1 MSQTSRFG
9 VSMKYFFQYPDLIG
23 PVGSLLDAGP
33 IQELAVACEQSGWGA
48 FSFTDHPA
56 PGARWLSSGGHQSLD
71 PFVALTAVA
80 AVTSKIL
87 LVPYLVV
94 LPYRNPF
101 ITAKAAAT
109 VDLISNGRFVLGVGA
124 GYLKGEYH
132 AVGVN
137 FDERNALFDESIDAM
152 RKYWKGEPFSHDG
165 IHFSAREILALPA
178 PPRRDIPIWI
188 GGNAKLTKR
197 RVAERAEGWM
207 PLLGDPTLM
216 NTTRTPAIENLSH
229 EIAEVKSMAGPRA
242 ESLEFVIAMP
252 RGLDADPKSNARA
265 IRDEV
270 KRLEDIGI
278 TWVVSS
284 PPWNPAPHAVNWI
297 RDYGEYVINAA

>member
-1 MSQTSRFG
+1 
-9 VSMKYFFQYPDLIG
+9 MKYLFQYPDLIG

-33 IQELAVACEQSGWGA
+33 IQELAVACEASGWDA

-71 PFVALTAVA
+71 PFVALTAAA
-80 AVTSKIL
+80 AVTSRIL

-101 ITAKAAAT
+101 VTAKAAAT
-109 VDLISNGRFVLGVGA
+109 VDLVSNGRFVLGVGT

-132 AVGVN
+132 ALGVN
-137 FDERNALFDESIDAM
+137 FDERNDLFDESIEAM

-188 GGNAKLTKR
+188 GGNAKITKR

-207 PLLGDPTLM
+207 PLSGDPILF
-216 NTTRTPAIENLSH
+216 NTTRTPAIDNLAAS
-229 EIAEVKSMAGPRA
+229 IAEVKDMAGGRA
-242 ESLEFVIAMP
+242 NSLEFVVSMP
-252 RGLDADPKSNARA
+252 RGIDDNPKENALVIIDALAH
-265 IRDEV
+265 
-270 KRLEDIGI
+270 LESIGV

-297 RDYGEYVINAA
+297 HEFGEYVIAPSRN